1 MQRTRRDEACT
12 IKYEGRKGMEM
23 ELISI
28 IIPIYNTEKYLDR
41 CLTSVVNSSYQN
53 IEILLVDDG
62 STDAS
67 ADICDGWAAK
77 DGRIRVIHKENGGV
91 SSARN
96 EGIQNISQNSKYL
109 LFVDSDDYIYENTV
123 QLLFEAI
130 TSGDYQF
137 AANHTVEDSV
147 HFRKEPQ
154 RALEYLT
161 SNGSYVVYEKIY
173 LSEIIVKNGLL
184 FDVELRLAEDTLFV
198 RQYLTYCSNIKLIS
212 KELYFYS
219 QENENSLTKKPYPQ
233 YYLCY
238 KKKLDALIAF
248 LDTLALT
255 EKEKQGF
262 LSQRAILGINS
273 SAEHY
278 YTNFDPK
285 EFRALFEKTVA
296 LLRPYVTTL
305 EVNNRRLTYIYRI
318 KGLAGKTYHIGFV
331 CFQYLLFLRIRSGV
345 IYLKKWLCAQI

>member
-1 MQRTRRDEACT
+1 
-12 IKYEGRKGMEM
+12 MER

-41 CLTSVVNSSYQN
+41 CLTSVVRSSYQN

-62 STDAS
+62 STDGS
-67 ADICDGWAAK
+67 ADICDRWAAQ
-77 DGRIRVIHKENGGV
+77 DSRVRVIHKKNGGV

-96 EGIQNISQNSKYL
+96 EGIQHLSQDSKYL

-137 AANHTVEDSV
+137 AANHAVEDSV

-154 RALEYLT
+154 RALEYLV
-161 SNGSYVVYEKIY
+161 SDNSYTVYEKIY
-173 LSEIIVKNGLL
+173 LSEIIVKNGLF
-184 FDVELRLAEDTLFV
+184 FDVELRLGEDSLFV
-198 RQYLTYCSNIKLIS
+198 RQYLAYCSDIKLIS
-212 KELYFYS
+212 KKLYFYS
-219 QENENSLTKKPYPQ
+219 QENEHSLTKEPYPQ
-233 YYLCY
+233 CYLCY
-238 KKKLDALIAF
+238 KKKLDALAVF

-255 EKEKQGF
+255 EKEKQSF
-262 LSQRAILGINS
+262 LSQRAILVINF

-278 YTNFDPK
+278 YINFDSK
-285 EFRALFEKTVA
+285 EFRRLFEKAVA

-305 EVNNRRLTYIYRI
+305 EVDNKRLTYAYRI

>member
-1 MQRTRRDEACT
+1 
-12 IKYEGRKGMEM
+12 MER

-41 CLTSVVNSSYQN
+41 CLTSVVRSSYQN

-62 STDAS
+62 STDGS
-67 ADICDGWAAK
+67 ADICDRWAAQ
-77 DGRIRVIHKENGGV
+77 DSRVRVIHKKNGGV

-96 EGIQNISQNSKYL
+96 EGIQHLSQDSKYL

-130 TSGDYQF
+130 ASGDYQF
-137 AANHTVEDSV
+137 AANHAVEDSV

-154 RALEYLT
+154 RALEYIT
-161 SNGSYVVYEKIY
+161 SNDSYTVYEKIY
-173 LSEIIVKNGLL
+173 LSEIVVKNGLL

-198 RQYLTYCSNIKLIS
+198 RQYLTYCSDIKLIS
-212 KELYFYS
+212 EELYFYS
-219 QENENSLTKKPYPQ
+219 RENENSLTKKPYPQ

-238 KKKLDALIAF
+238 KKKLDALAVF

-255 EKEKQGF
+255 EKEKQSF
-262 LSQRAILGINS
+262 LSQRAILGINF

-278 YTNFDPK
+278 YANFDSK
-285 EFRALFEKTVA
+285 EFRRLFEKTVA

-305 EVNNRRLTYIYRI
+305 EVGNKRMTYLFRI
-318 KGLAGKTYHIGFV
+318 KGLAGKNYHIGFV